1 LGSNGAGKTTAIGI
15 ICGLLN
21 KTQGDIQILGLN
33 QNTHTNDIKRL
44 IGLMSQEFN
53 IQSTKFNQSKSSVIF
68 PFFSL
73 IHLYSFHK

>member
-33 QNTHTNDIKRL
+33 QNTHTND
-44 IGLMSQEFN
+44 
-53 IQSTKFNQSKSSVIF
+53 KSR
-68 PFFSL
+68 
-73 IHLYSFHK
+73 